1 MSHGEIRKVP
11 VWRHQ
16 KLNVVLV
23 WFVTTTGELTHEPF
37 RMPECEQHPMEKYEK
52 FWRGGIRS

>member
-16 KLNVVLV
+16 KLNVMLV
-23 WFVTTTGELTHEPF
+23 QFVTTMGELTHELF
-37 RMPECEQHPMEKYEK
+37 
-52 FWRGGIRS
+52 